1 MITIFFHSLRKSRF
15 VILGWGLVLG
25 ALGLFI
31 VLYYD
36 NLAQQQ
42 VFQDQLLQAIPP
54 DLMAFMGNIDSLS
67 TPDGYLSLQFFSYIP
82 AILGIL
88 AAGQGAAVIA
98 SDEEKGYLD
107 ILLAHPISRRSYFW
121 GRFVSMVIILAVTLL
136 VTWLGF
142 ILALVWSDIG
152 LTPLEMLRPF
162 IVLWIF
168 LTAFAAFS
176 SFLSQMLLSQGI
188 ASMIGAF
195 VIIASYIISS
205 LANIISDLEKAS
217 KYSPMT
223 YYQGADAINGIN
235 WTWILYFSA
244 ATIYFGLL
252 AWWRFERRDTRIG
265 GEGGWGGIPLI
276 NLVKKG
282 KSAASGHRAQIIKNS

>member
-1 MITIFFHSLRKSRF
+1 MITIFVHSLRKSRS

-54 DLMAFMGNIDSLS
+54 DLMAFMGNIESLS
-67 TPDGYLSLQFFSYIP
+67 SPDGYLSLQFFSYIP

-88 AAGQGAAVIA
+88 AAAQGAAVIA

-107 ILLAHPISRRSYFW
+107 ILLAHPISRKNYFL
-121 GRFVSMVIILAVTLL
+121 GRFVSMVIVLAVTLL
-136 VTWLGF
+136 VVWLGF
-142 ILALVWSDIG
+142 IVALIWSDIS

-168 LTAFAAFS
+168 VTAFAAFS
-176 SFLSQMLLSQGI
+176 SFLSQMLLSQSI
-188 ASMIGAF
+188 AAMIGAF
-195 VIIASYIISS
+195 ILIASYIISS
-205 LANIISDLEKAS
+205 LSNIISDLEKAS

-235 WTWILYFSA
+235 WTWIMYFSA
-244 ATIYFGLL
+244 VTMFFGIL
-252 AWWRFERRDTRIG
+252 AWWRFELRDTRIG
-265 GEGGWGGIPLI
+265 GEGGWEGIPLI
-276 NLVKKG
+276 NIIKRV
-282 KSAASGHRAQIIKNS
+282 KSAGREH